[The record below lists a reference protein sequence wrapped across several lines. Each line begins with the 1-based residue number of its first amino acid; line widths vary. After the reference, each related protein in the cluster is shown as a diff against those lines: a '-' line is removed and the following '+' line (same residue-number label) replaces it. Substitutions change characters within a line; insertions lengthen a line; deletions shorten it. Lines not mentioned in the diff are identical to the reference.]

1 MAEVIIIEGPSGTGK
16 STSLRNVD
24 PKGTNSALIVP
35 NSKPLPFRGGDAL
48 WGKRKIL
55 VNEMNGLAPKI
66 DALIKTGV
74 KNIFIEDFSHYFNTR
89 ILSDDFM
96 SKSSGSA
103 TFERWKQFA
112 KDVMNALFLK
122 APVWPADVK
131 IFVFHHVDRGDDQ
144 FSKFKI
150 FGKLLGDNLDP
161 VSYVRIVL
169 HTAILDKKGP
179 ERFVFQ
185 TQQDSMREAK
195 SPMGM
200 FSEMYIPNDV
210 NEVLKAIIDYDK
222 GELVAEESSKE
233 SVITDL

>member
-16 STSLRNVD
+16 STSLRNLD
-24 PKGTNSALIVP
+24 PKGTNSALLVP
-35 NSKPLPFRGGDAL
+35 NSKPLPFKGGDAL

-55 VNEMNGLAPKI
+55 VSEMNDISPQIEG
-66 DALIKTGV
+66 LIKAGV

-103 TFERWKQFA
+103 TFERWKTFA
-112 KDVMNALFLK
+112 KDVMKALFLK

-131 IFVFHHVDRGDDQ
+131 IFVFHHVDKGDDQ

-169 HTAILDKKGP
+169 HTVILDKKGP

-195 SPMGM
+195 TPMGM
-200 FSEMYIPNDV
+200 FDEMYISNDV
-210 NEVLKAIIDYDK
+210 NAVLQAIEAYDRVEPK
-222 GELVAEESSKE
+222 VP
-233 SVITDL
+233 VTD

>member
-16 STSLRNVD
+16 STSLRNLD
-24 PKGTNSALIVP
+24 PKGTNSALLVP
-35 NSKPLPFRGGDAL
+35 NSKPLPFKGGDAL

-55 VNEMNGLAPKI
+55 VSEMNDISPQIEG
-66 DALIKTGV
+66 LIKAGV

-103 TFERWKQFA
+103 TFERWKTFA
-112 KDVMNALFLK
+112 KDVMKALFLK

-131 IFVFHHVDRGDDQ
+131 IFVFHHVDKGDDQ

-169 HTAILDKKGP
+169 HTVILDKKGP

-195 SPMGM
+195 TPMGM
-200 FSEMYIPNDV
+200 FDEMYISNDV
-210 NEVLKAIIDYDK
+210 NAVLQAIEAYDRVEPK
-222 GELVAEESSKE
+222 V
-233 SVITDL
+233 SVTD

>member
-16 STSLRNVD
+16 STSLRNLD
-24 PKGTNSALIVP
+24 PKGTNSALLVP
-35 NSKPLPFRGGDAL
+35 NSKPLPFKGGDAL

-55 VNEMNGLAPKI
+55 VSEMNDISPQIEG
-66 DALIKTGV
+66 LIKAGV

-103 TFERWKQFA
+103 TFERWKTFA
-112 KDVMNALFLK
+112 KDVMKALFLK

-131 IFVFHHVDRGDDQ
+131 IFVFHHVDKGDDQ

-169 HTAILDKKGP
+169 HTVILDKKGP

-195 SPMGM
+195 TPMGM
-200 FSEMYIPNDV
+200 FDEMYISNDV
-210 NEVLKAIIDYDK
+210 NAVLQAIEAYD
-222 GELVAEESSKE
+222 
-233 SVITDL
+233 SVEPKVPVTD

>member
-1 MAEVIIIEGPSGTGK
+1 MAEVIIIEGPSGKGK
-16 STSLRNVD
+16 STSLRNLD
-24 PKGTNSALIVP
+24 PKGTNSALLVP
-35 NSKPLPFRGGDAL
+35 NSKPLPFKGGDAL
-48 WGKRKIL
+48 CGKRKIL
-55 VNEMNGLAPKI
+55 VSEMNDISPQIEG
-66 DALIKTGV
+66 LIKAGV

-103 TFERWKQFA
+103 TFERWKTFA
-112 KDVMNALFLK
+112 KDVMKALFLK

-131 IFVFHHVDRGDDQ
+131 IFVFHHVDKGDDQ

-169 HTAILDKKGP
+169 HTVILDKKGP

-195 SPMGM
+195 TPMGM
-200 FSEMYIPNDV
+200 FDEMYISNDV
-210 NEVLKAIIDYDK
+210 NAVLQAIEAYDRVEIK
-222 GELVAEESSKE
+222 VP
-233 SVITDL
+233 VTD

>member
-16 STSLRNVD
+16 STSLRNLD
-24 PKGTNSALIVP
+24 PKGTSSALLVP
-35 NSKPLPFRGGDAL
+35 NSKPLPFKGGDAL

-55 VNEMNGLAPKI
+55 VSEMNDISPQIEG
-66 DALIKTGV
+66 LIKAGV

-103 TFERWKQFA
+103 TFERWKTFA
-112 KDVMNALFLK
+112 KDVMKALFLK
-122 APVWPADVK
+122 APLWPADVK
-131 IFVFHHVDRGDDQ
+131 IFVFHHVDKGDDQ

-169 HTAILDKKGP
+169 HTVILDKKGP

-195 SPMGM
+195 TPMGM
-200 FSEMYIPNDV
+200 FDEMYIPNDV
-210 NEVLKAIIDYDK
+210 NAVLQAIEAYDK
-222 GELVAEESSKE
+222 VEPKLVAEN
-233 SVITDL
+233 

>member
-16 STSLRNVD
+16 STSLRNLD
-24 PKGTNSALIVP
+24 PKGTNSALLVP
-35 NSKPLPFRGGDAL
+35 NSKPLPFKGGDAL

-55 VNEMNGLAPKI
+55 VSEMNDISPQIEG
-66 DALIKTGV
+66 LIKAGV

-103 TFERWKQFA
+103 TFERWKTFA
-112 KDVMNALFLK
+112 KDVMKALFLK

-131 IFVFHHVDRGDDQ
+131 IFVFHHVDKGDDQ

-169 HTAILDKKGP
+169 HTVILDKKGP

-195 SPMGM
+195 TPMGM
-200 FSEMYIPNDV
+200 FDEMYISNDV
-210 NEVLKAIIDYDK
+210 NAVLQAIEAYDRVEIK
-222 GELVAEESSKE
+222 VP
-233 SVITDL
+233 VTD